1 MDGSVRGVV
10 SSTETSFTNIATLMA
25 YGITAGVHDPSQF
38 HILVMIGLAGVSSK
52 TPLCSALRDDAF
64 TSRPAPE
71 SRDLAQQAQY
81 ARSCGAVALALRSG
95 LKSRNRAQDS
105 QNKIASTQM
114 HGQNTVLTNLL
125 FVCARVMNS
134 TCLRQ
139 RHGLASLSS
148 ANLT

>member
-1 MDGSVRGVV
+1 MYSPPFLVQGIQLVDGSVRGVV

-38 HILVMIGLAGVSSK
+38 YILVMIGLAGVSSK

-95 LKSRNRAQDS
+95 LNSRSRAQVS
-105 QNKIASTQM
+105 RNKIAFALMLM
-114 HGQNTVLTNLL
+114 HGQNTVCGSVTALH
-125 FVCARVMNS
+125 RS
-134 TCLRQ
+134 HQ
-139 RHGLASLSS
+139 R
-148 ANLT
+148 T